1 MWTFWLG
8 GGGFAVGMLIATE
21 AESREFEVT
30 IGSEGGL
37 EKWIKEL
44 KEDGKKCKEDKDQWK
59 HLVC

>member
-1 MWTFWLG
+1 M
-8 GGGFAVGMLIATE
+8 GMLIATE

-30 IGSEGGL
+30 IGLEGGL

>member
-1 MWTFWLG
+1 MG

-37 EKWIKEL
+37 GAGEI
-44 KEDGKKCKEDKDQWK
+44 DKGIEGRWEEVQEG
-59 HLVC
+59 